1 MRVTP
6 NFTMAEFAVSARHPD
21 LVRPV
26 PSQFATYARLLA
38 VLALQP
44 MRDAVDRPLQILS
57 GYRAPEL
64 NRAVDGSSSS
74 QHTLAQAVD
83 VTAHESEALMR
94 WMVEN
99 KPAGI
104 GQVIYYPARQFL
116 HVGLVTAKYPQFA
129 PFLSPRPK
137 QYDLLPP
144 TRDALDAA
152 LTGRR

>member
-1 MRVTP
+1 MRVSP
-6 NFTMAEFAVSARHPD
+6 HFTMAEFAVSALHPD

-26 PSQFATYARLLA
+26 PSQFATYVRLLA
-38 VLALQP
+38 TLALQP
-44 MRDAVDRPLQILS
+44 MRDAIDRPLQILS

-83 VTAHESEALMR
+83 VTSHQSEALMR

-104 GQVIYYPARQFL
+104 GQVVYYPARQFL
-116 HVGLVTAKYPQFA
+116 HVALVTAKYPQFA
-129 PFLSPRPK
+129 PFLSTRAKVYQPIF
-137 QYDLLPP
+137 P
-144 TRDALDAA
+144 TADGLDAA
-152 LTGRR
+152 LKAG